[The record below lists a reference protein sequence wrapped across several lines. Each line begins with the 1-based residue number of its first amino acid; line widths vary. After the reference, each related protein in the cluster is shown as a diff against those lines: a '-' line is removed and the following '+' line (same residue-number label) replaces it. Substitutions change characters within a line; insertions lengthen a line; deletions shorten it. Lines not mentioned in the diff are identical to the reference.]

1 MQPFSFFRQCI
12 TNQAVRSWE
21 LTYWSAKMAVVLE
34 EMPEK
39 SLLLNNGKGLERF
52 KIQTAQLKSLS
63 YLLSK

>member
-1 MQPFSFFRQCI
+1 M
-12 TNQAVRSWE
+12 T
-21 LTYWSAKMAVVLE
+21 VVLD

-63 YLLSK
+63 YVLSK